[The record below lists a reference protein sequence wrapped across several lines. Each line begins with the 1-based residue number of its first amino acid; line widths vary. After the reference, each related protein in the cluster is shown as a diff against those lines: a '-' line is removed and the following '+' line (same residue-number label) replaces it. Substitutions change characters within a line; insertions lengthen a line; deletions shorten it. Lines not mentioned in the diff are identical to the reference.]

1 MPEGSKGGTEVLVN
15 FYRLIC
21 REKVGGSQ
29 RIPLLTLKGELE
41 MITKEKFTDWLS
53 KSKRNDRITYYRGFL
68 FAPHLQ
74 KLSPMDEKRPAK
86 IRAHA
91 WYLHMSGLIELVQ
104 KKHADFDYEYIAI
117 RR

>member
-1 MPEGSKGGTEVLVN
+1 
-15 FYRLIC
+15 
-21 REKVGGSQ
+21 
-29 RIPLLTLKGELE
+29 
-41 MITKEKFTDWLS
+41 
-53 KSKRNDRITYYRGFL
+53 
-68 FAPHLQ
+68 
-74 KLSPMDEKRPAK
+74 MDEKRPAK